1 MTTLNKKTKQNIN
14 VLKTLQRV
22 LQMRDR
28 RHVAENTNERF
39 HLSRGRKLLVILE
52 IKDSCIIEHIMVK
65 NIQIT
70 M

>member
-28 RHVAENTNERF
+28 RHVAENTNDVFTCHVVENF
-39 HLSRGRKLLVILE
+39 WLF
-52 IKDSCIIEHIMVK
+52 
-65 NIQIT
+65 
-70 M
+70 